1 MRSGLFVLVVAF
13 AGCAAG
19 VQPQPREAFRG
30 PRLTPNEQHHIVRP
44 CEEHVLSPARVLL
57 EVAVDASGTPHDARV
72 TVLGGTV
79 RHAFANCARTR
90 MLAQKYEPR
99 GQAVTLGAEVDLRL
113 GQFSNAGA
121 ATPSPPGY

>member
-1 MRSGLFVLVVAF
+1 MRPEALIVALAL

-19 VQPQPREAFRG
+19 VRPEPREAFQG

-57 EVAVDASGTPHDARV
+57 EVAVDAGGNPHEARV